1 MLTQSDL
8 QAIAKIIDERLDV
21 RLKNYPTK
29 DDLKSALRGVA
40 RKKDLRLMENRI
52 IRKINLVSDSH
63 DSRLID
69 LEKQINLPM
78 RVI

>member
-1 MLTQSDL
+1 MLTQSDF
-8 QAIAKIIDERLDV
+8 QTIGKIIDERLENG
-21 RLKNYPTK
+21 LKK
-29 DDLKSALRGVA
+29 ALRGVS

-69 LEKQINLPM
+69 LEKRINLPM
-78 RVI
+78 RMI